1 MIEEKNLIPEESKK
15 EEGESFKKE
24 VKQAGPEEKEEKLEF
39 LKRAEVRTMQKDI
52 KRLRETEVEKERE
65 RIIGLETEKKKTKA
79 QPEQEREKVARET
92 LIPKPPKRPA
102 SSRKFLVRIG
112 FILLSVLI
120 IGFFYWFFVYER
132 AIFKDI
138 FPSKQE
144 ITPLKEELVLP
155 EEELPSEREEE
166 MEEEIAEEPE
176 IIIPLIN
183 ERILDWGYYIPTATR
198 TIDTI
203 IIHSVYN
210 AIGGDVYDMERV
222 IEQFRMYKVTS
233 HYLITR
239 DGTIYQLSPDEAVAY
254 HAGAGKMPDGSRID
268 IINNF
273 SVGIELIY
281 TKTESPN
288 ETQYQSLSQLV
299 NYLRQQYNIPL
310 ENILGQNEIAPE
322 RKTDPWN
329 FDWEYFYP
337 LIEE

>member
-15 EEGESFKKE
+15 E
-24 VKQAGPEEKEEKLEF
+24 VKQAKPEEKEEKLEF

-144 ITPLKEELVLP
+144 SPPLKEELVLP

-203 IIHSVYN
+203 IIHSTYN

-222 IEQFRMYKVTS
+222 IEQFRTYKVTS

-239 DGTIYQLSPDEAVAY
+239 DGTIYQLSPNEAVAY

-273 SVGIELIY
+273 SLGIELIY